1 MIQNPKIGL
10 GPALALSCGLL
21 AGPAWAQKAQ
31 KAEKAPKANLEVAVD
46 TTAIAPGQPFTV
58 AFQFDIAEDWHIYWR
73 NSGDSGMP
81 PNVRWQLPEGF
92 KAGPLLYP
100 TPKRYVDAADLTT
113 NILEGKPVMLMELTP
128 PGNLKAGDRVD
139 IKGKVDWLVCKEICL
154 RESKEISVALP
165 VGTPQPANESIFAG
179 ARRRIPAP
187 AAEAEFLKLAAKS
200 NVAKIAPGKKF
211 SVTLTIQVDSQMHIS
226 GTDAKAGA
234 TEIFLNYVE
243 GLENGQPQF
252 PKPQAFKLPGGEST
266 MGYGGK
272 VDVKIPIEA
281 YDDLEG
287 DRVTVGGLLVYSA
300 CNDRVCYPPRS
311 VEWSLEIP
319 VGAADQAAA
328 PGDGATEPDAVA
340 DESSKDVASAG
351 GGFSLDSDIKL
362 PEKPYQSIWLMIPMA
377 MLAGLILNVTP
388 CVLPV
393 ISIKVL
399 SFVQQAN
406 EEPARVMRLGV
417 AFAAGM
423 LLVFEILAS
432 LAAFAGLAWGQH
444 FQRPE
449 FVIITTAVI
458 FAFALSMLGV
468 FTLGIPR
475 AASDLSVQ
483 AEREG
488 YLGAFSKGA
497 LATVLGTPCLGPFLG
512 GALTFALSQPTW
524 IIFLIFNAIGVGMA
538 FPYVVLTSRPAL
550 LKFVPK
556 PGPWMETFKE
566 FMGFVLMGTVVYM
579 LSILSGQVGGDGL
592 VWMLVF
598 MVGIAL
604 ACWAIGRFVT
614 PGVSTSKRFSL
625 YGGAAAFSVLFYF
638 IAFSYAFDLHRS
650 PSPSSDS
657 PVAVKPEAGKL
668 PWQPFSIEKL
678 TELTAAG
685 KTVMVD
691 FTADWCPNCKSNL
704 ILAINTDAVA
714 KKVEELGVVPVL
726 ADWTSENEDIKRTIN
741 KLGGTTIPFFA
752 IFPADRPDQPITM
765 EGILTEG
772 MVLRNLDEAG
782 PSRDAV
788 VRAN

>member
-1 MIQNPKIGL
+1 MMPNAKFGIGTTI
-10 GPALALSCGLL
+10 ALALGLL
-21 AGPAWAQKAQ
+21 VGPAWSQ
-31 KAEKAPKANLEVAVD
+31 ESPKANIEVAVD

-81 PNVRWQLPEGF
+81 PNVRWQLPDGF
-92 KAGPLLYP
+92 QAGPLLYP
-100 TPKRYVDAADLTT
+100 TPKRYVDAANLTT
-113 NILEGKPVMLMELTP
+113 NILEGKPVLLMELTP
-128 PGNLKAGDRVD
+128 PLTLKAGDRVE

-154 RESKEISVALP
+154 RESQEISLALP
-165 VGTPQPANESIFAG
+165 VGTPQLANETVFVG
-179 ARRRIPAP
+179 ARRRIPGP
-187 AAEAEFLKLAAKS
+187 TAEAEFLKLAAKS
-200 NVAKIAPGKKF
+200 SAAKIAPGKKF
-211 SVTLTIQVDSQMHIS
+211 NVTLTITVDPEMHIS
-226 GTDAKAGA
+226 GTDGKAGA

-252 PKPQAFKLPGGEST
+252 PKAQAFKLPSGEST

-272 VDVKIPIEA
+272 VDVQIPIEA

-319 VGAADQAAA
+319 VGTADQAAVPA
-328 PGDGATEPDAVA
+328 DDVTEPEAVA
-340 DESSKDVASAG
+340 DESSVDTATAG
-351 GGFSLDSDIKL
+351 GGFTLDSQIKL
-362 PEKPYQSIWLMIPMA
+362 PEKQHKSLWLMILFA

-406 EEPARVMRLGV
+406 EEPARVMRLGA

-512 GALTFALSQPTW
+512 GVLTFALSQPTW
-524 IIFLIFNAIGVGMA
+524 VIFLIFNAIGVGMA

-579 LSILSGQVGGDGL
+579 LSILAGQVGGDGL

-598 MVGIAL
+598 LVGVAL

-614 PGVSTSKRFSL
+614 PGVSSSTRFSL
-625 YGGAAAFSVLFYF
+625 YGGAATFSVLCYF
-638 IAFSYAFDLHRS
+638 AAFNYAFDLNEGTA
-650 PSPSSDS
+650 DS
-657 PVAVKPEAGKL
+657 PEQQVGVKPKAGKL
-668 PWQPFSIEKL
+668 PWQPFSIKKI
-678 TELTAAG
+678 TELTSAG

-691 FTADWCPNCKSNL
+691 FTADWCPTCKSNL
-704 ILAINTDAVA
+704 ILAINTEAVE
-714 KKVEELGVVPVL
+714 KKVAELGVVPIL
-726 ADWTSENEDIKRTIN
+726 ADWTKENEEIEQTIK
-741 KLGGTTIPFFA
+741 KLGGTSIPFFVV
-752 IFPADRPDQPITM
+752 FPGARPNEPIVS
-765 EGILTEG
+765 EGVLTEG
-772 MVLRNLDEAG
+772 MVLGKLDAAG
-782 PSRDAV
+782 PSRPDAV